1 MDLKCFV
8 GIDVAKDSLDVHVL
22 PSNEHLHC
30 TTRPND
36 VQTLIRRLKKLNP
49 ALVVL
54 ESTGGYEVPMA
65 AGLQGI
71 GVPATVINPRQVR
84 DFARA
89 KGLLAKTDKI
99 DARVLAEYAQKMN
112 PPVRSI
118 GTEHDRRIKALV
130 ARRRQL
136 IAMQTAEKNR
146 LEHAKDPV
154 IADDIQTVLELIAE
168 RIKNIDRQIRLAV
181 KAHPTHRHTA
191 AIIQSIPGIGPVTSH
206 NLPANLPELGQL
218 THRQITSLVGLAP
231 FNRDSGKMRGYRAI
245 GGGRTHVRNALY
257 MPTLVAIQ
265 HNPVIRRFYQH
276 LLKQGKIPMVA
287 VTACMRKLL
296 IIMNAMAREQQ
307 DWNPQCT

>member
-1 MDLKCFV
+1 MDLNCFV

-30 TTRPND
+30 TTQAKD
-36 VQTLIRRLKKLNP
+36 VQRLIRRLKKLNP

-54 ESTGGYEVPMA
+54 ESTGGYEVPLA
-65 AGLQGI
+65 AGLQGS

-118 GTEHDRRIKALV
+118 GTEQDRRIKTLV

-136 IAMQTAEKNR
+136 ITIQTAEKNH
-146 LEHAKDPV
+146 LEHVKDPEIV
-154 IADDIQTVLELIAE
+154 DDIRTVLDLLAQ
-168 RIKNIDRQIRLAV
+168 RIKNIDRQLRLAV
-181 KAHPTHRHTA
+181 RIHPTHQHTA
-191 AIIQSIPGIGPVTSH
+191 AIIRSITGIGPVTSY
-206 NLPANLPELGQL
+206 NIPAGLPELGQL

-265 HNPVIRRFYQH
+265 HNPVIRRFYLH
-276 LLKQGKIPMVA
+276 LLDEGKKPMVA
-287 VTACMRKLL
+287 ITACMRKLL
-296 IIMNAMAREQQ
+296 IIMNAMVRDQKT
-307 DWNPQCT
+307 WNPQCT